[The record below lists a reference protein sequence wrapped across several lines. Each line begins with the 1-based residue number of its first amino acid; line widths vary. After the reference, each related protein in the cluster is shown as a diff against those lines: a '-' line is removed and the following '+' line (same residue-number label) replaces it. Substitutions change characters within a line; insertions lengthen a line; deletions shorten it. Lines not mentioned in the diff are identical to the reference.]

1 MLYYIIS
8 YFVISYYIK
17 SYYMIS
23 YYIILYYIILYHFYC
38 YSRIVCFAGHV
49 HVGMYT
55 GAIGILDGYG
65 MRGYLLD
72 LAAQGYDIKTVGHSL
87 GAGIKLFI
95 IYLRIDEYIHLYIY
109 VCIYLCI

>member
-1 MLYYIIS
+1 MFVLIIS
-8 YFVISYYIK
+8 
-17 SYYMIS
+17 
-23 YYIILYYIILYHFYC
+23 
-38 YSRIVCFAGHV
+38 GHV

-109 VCIYLCI
+109 VYIYLCIYVCIYLCIYFCIY

>member
-1 MLYYIIS
+1 MLYSIVPVQYSIYYTITTTSYVCFFIIIS
-8 YFVISYYIK
+8 
-17 SYYMIS
+17 
-23 YYIILYYIILYHFYC
+23 
-38 YSRIVCFAGHV
+38 GHV

-87 GAGIKLFI
+87 GAGIKSEERI
-95 IYLRIDEYIHLYIY
+95 IEWEIGK
-109 VCIYLCI
+109 

>member
-1 MLYYIIS
+1 MYLYNTVLYCTVLYCIYYTITTTSYVCFFIIIS
-8 YFVISYYIK
+8 
-17 SYYMIS
+17 
-23 YYIILYYIILYHFYC
+23 
-38 YSRIVCFAGHV
+38 GHV

-87 GAGIKLFI
+87 GAGKRVRKSVEKGL
-95 IYLRIDEYIHLYIY
+95 
-109 VCIYLCI
+109 